1 MQKLTFLT
9 KISDLKYLKFIQMLY
24 SVVRQN
30 CTMVPRIQVIWNDTF
45 EVDGGVIL
53 NRNLVAAFAFK

>member
-1 MQKLTFLT
+1 
-9 KISDLKYLKFIQMLY
+9 
-24 SVVRQN
+24 
-30 CTMVPRIQVIWNDTF
+30 MVPRIQVIWNDTF